1 MEEYVTHSSN
11 AQEYIMKL
19 NKYNKYIENN
29 MFILDVEKLC
39 GYSEFVMV
47 YKNSTI
53 ADVCNSIFQHFEC
66 YNNETKRLFVRKTQ
80 PTCTSHSACAHSDNI
95 RIPMDISEDCIVLTE
110 SPELF
115 RDIVKNNSEYF
126 RLIYDLPCKSV
137 YKIYLD
143 EGHVTNNNV

>member
-1 MEEYVTHSSN
+1 MEEYN
-11 AQEYIMKL
+11 EKL

-66 YNNETKRLFVRKTQ
+66 SNNEAKRLFVRKVTKKQ
-80 PTCTSHSACAHSDNI
+80 SMYIHHESCKHCDNTTI
-95 RIPMDISEDCIVLTE
+95 SMDIPDECIVFTE
-110 SPELF
+110 SAELF
-115 RDIVKNNSEYF
+115 RDIVNKNSEYF
-126 RLIYDLPCKSV
+126 IPVYDLPCKVV

-143 EGHVTNNNV
+143 DGNNV